1 MGSRSFIGEVV
12 QENKTVAV
20 NPDQGDSHRTD
31 SDHTFVPGDVSIMP
45 SKKEQPIHF
54 PNGSEAELTTKED
67 PHIFT
72 SCEEIEQSDED
83 YDSSE
88 MVVLRNR
95 FSMQSL
101 KSDFKVC
108 NSKYSNNVCLICN
121 QQVNGKTT
129 DMVKNA
135 AEMVEDM
142 TDQVMSQT
150 IIFCF
155 ILFIYTGP

>member
-1 MGSRSFIGEVV
+1 MV
-12 QENKTVAV
+12 QQNETVAV
-20 NPDQGDSHRTD
+20 NSDQNDSHRTD
-31 SDHTFVPGDVSIMP
+31 SDHTFVPGDGSIVP
-45 SKKEQPIHF
+45 SNQWQPTHF
-54 PNGSEAELTTKED
+54 PIGTEATESTTKKV

-72 SCEEIEQSDED
+72 SLEEIEQSDED

-95 FSMQSL
+95 FSTQSL

-142 TDQVMSQT
+142 TDDQVMSQT